1 MDNSFF
7 VTSSYQENGVFDVC
21 CSTAHLLHPFSQLES
36 LRKTSQWFKLK
47 RQKDK
52 SFILSGELARTY
64 MFIDGDIDHTIFNFD
79 LYQNIRKVC
88 NS

>member
-7 VTSSYQENGVFDVC
+7 VTSSHQKNGVFDVC
-21 CSTAHLLHPFSQLES
+21 YSTAHLLQPFSQLES

-47 RQKDK
+47 RKKHK

-79 LYQNIRKVC
+79 L
-88 NS
+88 